1 MQYSASRRRWRSMR
15 GCSGMNHAENAI
27 AMYHQIFL
35 VSAVLAVLCL
45 MLAVV
50 MFFVF
55 RIPGTIGYLSG
66 KTAKRSIERM
76 KQGGFSSSAG
86 QAPAAPGTGRSAPA
100 AWAAS
105 CSSKTLPLGRRD
117 MLEYAVGSETIP
129 LENDGFQI
137 EEEILV
143 THTDETI

>member
-66 KTAKRSIERM
+66 KTAKRSIEKM

-100 AWAAS
+100 AQAVRGRE
-105 CSSKTLPLGRRD
+105 TLPLGRRN
-117 MLEYAVGSETIP
+117 MPEYAGGSETLP
-129 LENDGFQI
+129 LGNDGFQI

>member
-66 KTAKRSIERM
+66 KTAKRSIEKM

>member
-45 MLAVV
+45 TLAVAL
-50 MFFVF
+50 FFVF

-66 KTAKRSIERM
+66 KTAKRSIEKM

-105 CSSKTLPLGRRD
+105 CGSKTLPLGRRD
-117 MLEYAVGSETIP
+117 MPEYAGGSETLP
-129 LENDGFQI
+129 LGNDGFQI

>member
-1 MQYSASRRRWRSMR
+1 
-15 GCSGMNHAENAI
+15 MNYAENTI
-27 AMYHQIFL
+27 AVYHQVFL

-45 MLAVV
+45 TLAVV
-50 MFFVF
+50 LFFVF

-76 KQGGFSSSAG
+76 KQGGFSRSG
-86 QAPAAPGTGRSAPA
+86 GHTPAAPGTGRTVQPALAAFYGGSMPAGNAGPPDGGAP
-100 AWAAS
+100 S
-105 CSSKTLPLGRRD
+105 GSETLPLR
-117 MLEYAVGSETIP
+117 
-129 LENDGFQI
+129 NDGFRI

>member
-1 MQYSASRRRWRSMR
+1 MQYSARRRRKMR
-15 GCSGMNHAENAI
+15 GYSRMNHAENTI
-27 AMYHQIFL
+27 AMYHQVFL

-45 MLAVV
+45 MLAVAL
-50 MFFVF
+50 FFVF

-66 KTAKRSIERM
+66 KTAKRSIEKM

-105 CSSKTLPLGRRD
+105 CGC
-117 MLEYAVGSETIP
+117 
-129 LENDGFQI
+129 
-137 EEEILV
+137 
-143 THTDETI
+143 